1 LRRGR
6 PPDGASPPWGLV
18 RPRRYDVVCKMVEP
32 DLNLLTALEVLLS
45 EGTVAGAARKLG
57 LSSSAMS
64 RTLARLRAATG
75 DPLLVRAGRGLVP
88 TPHAKEL
95 RDRVQN
101 LSREVRAVLRPARD
115 ALDIRTVEQT
125 FTIRTNDGF
134 VEAFAAWLVS
144 AVAAAAPG
152 VRLRFAAKADKDVGA
167 LREGLVDLEIGVLGA
182 TGPEVRLQTLF
193 RDRFIGVVREG
204 HPLLAEGEVTPERY
218 AACGHVVAS
227 RRGRPTGPVD
237 EALAALGLA
246 RTVIAVVPG
255 FRAALSVARASD
267 LVALLTASF
276 LDTAWKDEP
285 PDGRR
290 GVQSFALPV
299 STPPIVV
306 SQMWH
311 PRFDADRVHRWF
323 RGVVHRVCQE
333 QSATQFAALPR
344 SNRKLVAA
352 ARQKLTG
359 L

>member
-1 LRRGR
+1 L
-6 PPDGASPPWGLV
+6 PDGVSPLCGLV
-18 RPRRYDVVCKMVEP
+18 RARRYDVVCTVVEP

-57 LSSSAMS
+57 LSPSAMS

-88 TPHAKEL
+88 TPRAKEL
-95 RDRVQN
+95 RERVQH

-134 VEAFAAWLVS
+134 VEAFAARLVS
-144 AVAAAAPG
+144 VVAAAAPG
-152 VRLRFAAKADKDVGA
+152 VRLRFAAKGDKDVSA
-167 LREGLVDLEIGVLGA
+167 LREGVVDLEIGVLGA

-204 HPLLAEGEVTPERY
+204 HPLLAEGKVTPERY

-227 RRGRPTGPVD
+227 RRGRATGPVD

-246 RTVIAVVPG
+246 RTVVAVVPG

-285 PDGRR
+285 LDGGR

-311 PRFDADRVHRWF
+311 PRFDADRLHRWL
-323 RGVVHRVCQE
+323 RGVVYRVCQGSE
-333 QSATQFAALPR
+333 PIERLRLGR
-344 SNRKLVAA
+344 SP
-352 ARQKLTG
+352 ARVGGGIRPGAGGHRG

>member
-1 LRRGR
+1 MMLSTRM
-6 PPDGASPPWGLV
+6 AEL
-18 RPRRYDVVCKMVEP
+18 
-32 DLNLLTALEVLLS
+32 DLNLLSALEVLLS

-64 RTLARLRAATG
+64 RTLARLRVATG

-88 TPHAKEL
+88 TPRAKEL

-125 FTIRTNDGF
+125 FTIRANDGF
-134 VEAFAAWLVS
+134 VEAFAARLVS
-144 AVAAAAPG
+144 AVTASAPG
-152 VRLRFAAKADKDVGA
+152 VRLRFAAKADKDVRV

-182 TGPEVRLQTLF
+182 TGPEVRVQTLF
-193 RDRFIGVVREG
+193 GDRFIGVVREG
-204 HPLLAEGEVTPERY
+204 HPLLGEGEVTPERY

-227 RRGRPTGPVD
+227 RRGRPSGPVD
-237 EALAALGLA
+237 EALAALGLE
-246 RTVIAVVPG
+246 RNVVAVVPG
-255 FRAALSVARASD
+255 FRAALSVACASD

-276 LDTAWKDEP
+276 LDTASRGGP
-285 PDGRR
+285 LGGRG

-311 PRFDADRVHRWF
+311 PRFDADRVHRWL
-323 RGVVHRVCQE
+323 RGVVHGICQE
-333 QSATQFAALPR
+333 EGDPGRAVAPTSR
-344 SNRKLVAA
+344 SRSRKI
-352 ARQKLTG
+352 G
-359 L
+359 